1 VAEDLEEHQQML
13 NQVDLVVEVENHQVL
28 EEHQEPQ
35 VKVMLVD
42 LVQVQRNQVVVV
54 EPVELDRRQWLVD
67 WD

>member
-1 VAEDLEEHQQML
+1 VEEDLEEHQQML

>member
-1 VAEDLEEHQQML
+1 ML